1 MICMFNDDNWNTESE
16 DEGHFT
22 REEKKRGG
30 LNHLWINTHVLFEEF
45 LANLERNE
53 EEKGTKAVNKQL
65 WQCYMYELHNEI
77 DDCVNERGCV

>member
-1 MICMFNDDNWNTESE
+1 MMIIETLKVRMRAILQE
-16 DEGHFT
+16 
-22 REEKKRGG
+22 RKKKRGG

-45 LANLERNE
+45 SANLERNE